1 VSSNGYRLVF
11 ALLGLALAAVVIWV
25 VAVAPSGRDVPL
37 PAAVERISPAD
48 GDTVLRQIGLV
59 IDMQPGY
66 AIELYV
72 DGTRIPPGEIRS
84 IAPTGRFEWSPG
96 PEATFPE
103 WTPGVHAVHL
113 TWDRVNDLPD
123 PGELSWTFR
132 VQ

>member
-25 VAVAPSGRDVPL
+25 VAVAPKGRDVAL
-37 PAAVERISPAD
+37 PAAVERVSPAD

-72 DGTRIPPGEIRS
+72 DGTLIPSGEIRS
-84 IAPTGRFEWSPG
+84 TATGRFEWSPG
-96 PEATFPE
+96 PDATFPE

-113 TWDRVNDLPD
+113 TWDRATDLPD